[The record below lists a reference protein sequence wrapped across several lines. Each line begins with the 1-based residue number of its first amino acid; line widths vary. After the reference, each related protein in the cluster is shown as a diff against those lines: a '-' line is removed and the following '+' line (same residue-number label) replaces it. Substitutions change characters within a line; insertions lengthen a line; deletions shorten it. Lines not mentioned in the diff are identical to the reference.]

1 VAPTVLEELGAQV
14 IPIGVEP
21 NGENINLNCGSLHP
35 EIVSRKVL
43 ETGADVGMALDGDAD
58 RIVFI
63 DDRGNLVDGDHIM
76 AICATDM
83 IQENRLRQ
91 NTLVTTIMSNMGLE
105 QALKDFNGRVVKTPV
120 GDRYVVNEMRRSGYN
135 VGGEKSGHMIF
146 LDHNTTGDGIIT
158 ALQVLAIMGKKGK
171 SLADLA
177 TIMTPYP
184 QVVFNVRVKEKR
196 ELSEIAEIHRT
207 IQNIEQELGSGGRIV
222 ARYSGTE
229 PVVRI
234 MLEGEKEDQ
243 IQRLG
248 GDLSE
253 MIKKHLG

>member
-1 VAPTVLEELGAQV
+1 
-14 IPIGVEP
+14 
-21 NGENINLNCGSLHP
+21 
-35 EIVSRKVL
+35 
-43 ETGADVGMALDGDAD
+43 
-58 RIVFI
+58 
-63 DDRGNLVDGDHIM
+63 
-76 AICATDM
+76 
-83 IQENRLRQ
+83 
-91 NTLVTTIMSNMGLE
+91 MSNMGLE